1 MKTPFSFNIN
11 IIIIALT
18 IEQYKATTLAKIPFN
33 LQNYSVY
40 YLLLPP
46 LFLASNKCWRK
57 NLPHDV
63 SQCKNCNCNSK
74 G

>member
-18 IEQYKATTLAKIPFN
+18 IEQYKATTLAKIPSN

-40 YLLLPP
+40 YLLLPH
-46 LFLASNKCWRK
+46 LFLASNKCWR
-57 NLPHDV
+57 NVRTAIAILRG
-63 SQCKNCNCNSK
+63 NSY
-74 G
+74 